1 MQGLYVAMH
10 GGAVDMRSV
19 IAVQHHDVVRSGVRS
34 ACLNG
39 TIATVPDNWKVRWSE
54 STDKSA
60 RPVEDI
66 WASNPL
72 TSEAAARDQF
82 MSMKNVA
89 TGLGYRCIQLMNGD
103 TTVDQWEAESGTS
116 TD

>member
-1 MQGLYVAMH
+1 M
-10 GGAVDMRSV
+10 
-19 IAVQHHDVVRSGVRS
+19 
-34 ACLNG
+34 
-39 TIATVPDNWKVRWSE
+39 PDNWKVRWNE
-54 STDKSA
+54 INDKSA
-60 RPVEDI
+60 RPVEYI

-103 TTVDQWEAESGTS
+103 TTVDQWEAESGTC

>member
-1 MQGLYVAMH
+1 MH
-10 GGAVDMRSV
+10 GFLERQRWPSSRANHETLFDLAYGALSEWNN
-19 IAVQHHDVVRSGVRS
+19 
-34 ACLNG
+34 C
-39 TIATVPDNWKVRWSE
+39 TVPDKWKVRWSE
-54 STDKSA
+54 FSDKSA
-60 RPVEDI
+60 RSVEDM

-103 TTVDQWEAESGTS
+103 TTVDQWEAESGTG